1 MPGISSRW
9 TRAAANQKRRS
20 SAAISAF
27 VCGSPMLC
35 CWRLRHSKLG
45 LPVEGR
51 SGDAGPLRTKWP
63 FPPRPRQSIA
73 LCSVSNTGVAVLEPF
88 VSGVVGET
96 AHAARDLEMR
106 MLNPLFALSLQA
118 ARFGLEMQSVM
129 ALRLMRL
136 MGGGASAR
144 SEARRGV
151 SEKTAAFAEAQTSAT
166 TVSINNGNDSKV
178 GKTDL
183 SVYKKRR
190 RANKRRLSK

>member
-1 MPGISSRW
+1 MAVPSAPASVHCIVQRLQYGSR
-9 TRAAANQKRRS
+9 
-20 SAAISAF
+20 
-27 VCGSPMLC
+27 
-35 CWRLRHSKLG
+35 
-45 LPVEGR
+45 
-51 SGDAGPLRTKWP
+51 
-63 FPPRPRQSIA
+63 
-73 LCSVSNTGVAVLEPF
+73 
-88 VSGVVGET
+88 GVVGET

-151 SEKTAAFAEAQTSAT
+151 SEKTAAFAEAQTSAA
-166 TVSINNGNDSKV
+166 TVSIKNGNDSKV